1 MSCRDRRRAFN
12 LAFWLERKEF
22 ITIRVQEPFLHN
34 RDSWRPYISYEIFLH
49 TNSISFTRKTSRVRR
64 RFSEFVWLRQKMMKN
79 ASMITVPRLPP
90 KDLFFNCWCDDEIEE
105 RRKGLQTFLNKVVE
119 IAPLL
124 ADSLLHLFLQSA
136 LSRQEMEGC
145 AMGRTPYSVSQAVRF
160 RCGVPGHDGDD
171 GEGGAT
177 VAIVPLKKWQVLE
190 YGDWFVI
197 EELEPFEFPPSHPL
211 EVVEEEEEQEEKK
224 QEKEVE
230 EEEEERDE
238 AIEDDDED
246 DEDGTAVPIVKKRS
260 TQKDRSASSCS
271 SGVSVDS
278 VSSSCSPPALPGGG
292 EATTRR
298 VALGLQPRE
307 ENVGGDGDGG
317 DDDYNGGG
325 SGNGDIGDGGDVS
338 NVGDSSDGGDVA
350 DVGDG
355 GDDGEVGDVGKS
367 DGGNGDMGNVGNS
380 DGGGND
386 DDNNGGGSGNGDIGD
401 GGDVSNVGDSS
412 GDNDGDADGSEPAE
426 SSPENRDHG
435 ESVDTSDSAVSG
447 NAASLL

>member
-1 MSCRDRRRAFN
+1 MEESTATVRNFPALCRMQQ
-12 LAFWLERKEF
+12 EF
-22 ITIRVQEPFLHN
+22 IMIRVQEPFLHN
-34 RDSWRPYISYEIFLH
+34 SDSWRPYISYEIFLH

-79 ASMITVPRLPP
+79 ASMIAVPRLPP

-124 ADSLLHLFLQSA
+124 ADSLLHLFLQST
-136 LSRQEMEGC
+136 LSRQDMEGC

-160 RCGVPGHDGDD
+160 RCGVPGADGDD
-171 GEGGAT
+171 GAT
-177 VAIVPLKKWQVLE
+177 AAIVPLKKWQVLE

-197 EELEPFEFPPSHPL
+197 EELEPFEFPPNHPL
-211 EVVEEEEEQEEKK
+211 EMVKEEEEEQQEEQQQQQEKREEK
-224 QEKEVE
+224 EA
-230 EEEEERDE
+230 EEERDE

-246 DEDGTAVPIVKKRS
+246 YEDGTAVPIVKKRS

-278 VSSSCSPPALPGGG
+278 VSSSCSPPALPGDG
-292 EATTRR
+292 EATRR
-298 VALGLQPRE
+298 VALAPRPR
-307 ENVGGDGDGG
+307 ENVGGDGG
-317 DDDYNGGG
+317 DDDMTG
-325 SGNGDIGDGGDVS
+325 
-338 NVGDSSDGGDVA
+338 
-350 DVGDG
+350 DVGDDG
-355 GDDGEVGDVGKS
+355 NDNAGDDGEVGDVGKS
-367 DGGNGDMGNVGNS
+367 DGGNGDIGNVGNG
-380 DGGGND
+380 DGGGDD
-386 DDNNGGGSGNGDIGD
+386 DDNNNIGGGSGNGDIGD

-412 GDNDGDADGSEPAE
+412 GDNDGDADGLEPAE
-426 SSPENRDHG
+426 SSPESRANG